1 MQEVKNSAYYLL
13 KEVNL
18 LHGNDGICS
27 KMNRNFH
34 PFFGFPFSMILIA
47 WTGVIERKNWIIY
60 YAKLLKG
67 KKWNCTQKDRITEPL
82 FRVLNHWGL
91 VRGFSMSLY
100 RSIANTPVRSVWLG
114 SNVTLELYFFLRKF
128 VANCLNWN
136 KCMFFLVWMMR
147 VSLKHFIDKFV
158 NERKHNW
165 LNKVDMTFKGGFG
178 SQMFLPVCNNYN
190 LCDTKT

>member
-1 MQEVKNSAYYLL
+1 MARMGFVAKWALTLILFSA
-13 KEVNL
+13 
-18 LHGNDGICS
+18 S
-27 KMNRNFH
+27 
-34 PFFGFPFSMILIA
+34 PFNHFKLRSR
-47 WTGVIERKNWIIY
+47 VIDRKNWILY

-114 SNVTLELYFFLRKF
+114 TNVTLELYFFLRKF